1 MTKPRE
7 DVQLTF
13 GDFLSL
19 AFSASFFAITYLF
32 FVNTLD
38 NFVSWMGMEDISGL
52 EFILV
57 DTVSVCAAIWLSLLF
72 VRKKMKVLAG
82 TSFISL
88 LFLAILYFDIFR
100 NTQELLELTESTMR
114 LCMTA
119 IGAFLGLY
127 VSMSSR
133 SEQEE
138 DLPESSLKINMTA
151 QPQKIS
157 IFLFVFS
164 ILSFPMIYLSF
175 IIFILS
181 PLCLA
186 FWLLF
191 LGLNATSMPQIIW
204 ILLIAIQ
211 TVCVLITFQAIHT
224 TFILEPPIQPGLLID
239 PEMNS
244 SLKAIVKEICVALR
258 VPEPEV
264 LVLHA
269 EPKII
274 VRKSNLNTFNGLLK
288 QRSLCIG
295 LPLLYILNLKELKSL
310 IAFELAPFSGQD
322 KLYSEFIQPSY
333 QIFSDSF
340 AQMDNALL
348 RLQRGKA
355 QQGILN
361 FLQFPH
367 KFFLQI
373 ISGQFAQL
381 DNFLTPARI
390 RRASVITQKH
400 YNPEDLKCA
409 LIKKEKVEQ
418 YFRETFSHMPFS
430 EANIFRQ
437 FHAMLRESFQDTPD
451 QAEQDTLIKEIL
463 TEIEPLELK
472 ISLIYQYFRH
482 INRYYKEFYH
492 LLKEFQGM
500 NILGNETANEFLP
513 GRKNKKS

>member
-1 MTKPRE
+1 
-7 DVQLTF
+7 
-13 GDFLSL
+13 
-19 AFSASFFAITYLF
+19 
-32 FVNTLD
+32 
-38 NFVSWMGMEDISGL
+38 
-52 EFILV
+52 
-57 DTVSVCAAIWLSLLF
+57 
-72 VRKKMKVLAG
+72 
-82 TSFISL
+82 

-100 NTQELLELTESTMR
+100 NTQELFELTESMMR
-114 LCMTA
+114 LCVTA

-127 VSMSSR
+127 VSMTSG
-133 SEQEE
+133 SEPEE
-138 DLPESSLKINMTA
+138 DLPDKSLGENISA

-157 IFLFVFS
+157 IFLFLFS
-164 ILSFPMIYLSF
+164 LLSFPMVYLSF

-186 FWLLF
+186 LWLLF
-191 LGLNATSMPQIIW
+191 LGLNATFMPQFIW
-204 ILLIAIQ
+204 ILIIAIQ
-211 TVCVLITFQAIHT
+211 TVCLLITFQTIHT
-224 TFILEPPIQPGLLID
+224 TFILEPPIQPGLVID
-239 PEMNS
+239 QDINS
-244 SLKAIVKEICVALR
+244 TLKTIIKEVCEALR
-258 VPEPEV
+258 VPEPEI

-295 LPLLYILNLKELKSL
+295 LPLLYTLNLKELKAL

-322 KLYSEFIQPSY
+322 KLYSEFILPSY

-348 RLQRGKA
+348 KLQRGKA
-355 QQGILN
+355 QQGILS
-361 FLQFPH
+361 FIQFPH

-381 DNFLTPARI
+381 DNFLTPARM
-390 RRASVITQKH
+390 RRAAVITQKH
-400 YNPEDLKCA
+400 YAPEDLKHA

-418 YFRETFSHMPFS
+418 YFGGTFSHMPFS
-430 EANIFRQ
+430 EANIFRE
-437 FHAMLRESFQDTPD
+437 FHAMLEEYFK
-451 QAEQDTLIKEIL
+451 DTLDLKQDNIIKEVL

-500 NILGNETANEFLP
+500 NMLGNEMADGALS
-513 GRKNKKS
+513 GRQNKKS